1 MPSAAKSKNT
11 ENNSSSSSIFEA
23 RLLKLTE
30 EVEEIIS
37 HKMLENMD
45 KITRLRE
52 QLNFEHN
59 WKREFQGVKLEYS
72 FKKSENSK
80 EDGRTNE
87 KNITNENG
95 KDEASQNAD
104 LSQSTSKPSEKQDS
118 KSDNSISKTRVS
130 SNRKILTLLETIQ
143 PYVNDFESTWH
154 TLGTWLELQT
164 SQHQTGSNFG
174 NEVIAA
180 VSKLLDTYDH
190 LRFLGTQ
197 DYFEGG

>member
-87 KNITNENG
+87 KNV
-95 KDEASQNAD
+95 
-104 LSQSTSKPSEKQDS
+104 
-118 KSDNSISKTRVS
+118 R
-130 SNRKILTLLETIQ
+130 
-143 PYVNDFESTWH
+143 
-154 TLGTWLELQT
+154 
-164 SQHQTGSNFG
+164 NF
-174 NEVIAA
+174 
-180 VSKLLDTYDH
+180 S
-190 LRFLGTQ
+190 
-197 DYFEGG
+197 